1 MRCVV
6 TRVPRNMSADN
17 NRQPVP
23 ISQGL
28 GPNRRR
34 ELQHCHK
41 EYPEIS
47 PQFALC

>member
-6 TRVPRNMSADN
+6 TRVPRNMSTDDN
-17 NRQPVP
+17 RKPVHYHRVLDP
-23 ISQGL
+23 IDGVSY
-28 GPNRRR
+28 NIVT
-34 ELQHCHK
+34 K